1 MLQNKTIFLRIAI
14 IKKYINTLLL
24 YDPAVLL
31 KDYRFSPDNGLLI
44 ALEYSENAV

>member
-1 MLQNKTIFLRIAI
+1 MLQNKTIFANSHYQ
-14 IKKYINTLLL
+14 KYINTLLL